1 MSTAS
6 VPTAVGNKAG
16 FWIRVVAYIIDA
28 ILLGIVGGIINA
40 ILFRGSAQGSS
51 GVGIVLSALY
61 FTWLWSTSG
70 LWAGQTVGMKLLN
83 LKVVRTDGTVLTL
96 SQAFIRWVGLLIS
109 FIVIFIGVIWV
120 AFDANKQGWQDKIAG
135 TYVVRV

>member
-16 FWIRVVAYIIDA
+16 FWIRVVAFIIDF
-28 ILLGIVGGIINA
+28 ILYSIVAGVIEG
-40 ILFRGSAQGSS
+40 ILFRNSPQAGFGL
-51 GVGIVLSALY
+51 GVVISALY

-70 LWAGQTVGMKLLN
+70 PWPGQTVGMKLLN

-96 SQAFIRWVGLLIS
+96 SQAFIRWVGLWIS
-109 FIVIFIGVIWV
+109 FLVIFIGVIWV

-135 TYVVRV
+135 TYVVRA